1 MKIHTLTFKEQV
13 WGTAQK
19 FITELMVPYD
29 ELVLEFC
36 EFSDD
41 LTTIVPITKP
51 TKIKGGSL
59 GSLSIDNESL
69 FEENLLPIK
78 LEGAGLMHLK
88 TGIDTFVEV
97 NQLCNAKTE
106 IGKLEVGG
114 RAMIHAGVID
124 LLKVEM
130 FSICR
135 VFPRS
140 SISTLDIYGT
150 CAIACDVTHSV
161 FLHTGGRL
169 KLFYTDFD
177 KSKII
182 LDEGRSL
189 AEYNG
194 YLIG

>member
-1 MKIHTLTFKEQV
+1 MKIHTLTFKDQV
-13 WGTAQK
+13 WGTAQQ
-19 FITELMVPYD
+19 FRTELMVPYD

-41 LTTIVPITKP
+41 LQTVVPLNKPTTIR
-51 TKIKGGSL
+51 GGSL
-59 GSLSIDNESL
+59 GSLTIENEAI
-69 FEENLLPIK
+69 FEANLLPIK
-78 LEGAGLMHLK
+78 LEGAGLIYLK
-88 TGIDTFVEV
+88 TGIDTFVDV
-97 NQLCNAKTE
+97 NQLNEEKTE

-114 RAMIHAGVID
+114 RAMIHAGSID
-124 LLKVEM
+124 LLKVDM

-140 SISTLDIYGT
+140 NIGTLDVYGT
-150 CAIACDVTHSV
+150 CSVACDVIHSV
-161 FLHTGGRL
+161 FLHPGGRVRFIL
-169 KLFYTDFD
+169 NDFD

-189 AEYNG
+189 AECNG